1 MMAMRKVAIF
11 FIVFF
16 FALSCPGFA
25 FWIWTPQSNRWE
37 NPKYSVKD
45 SPQEQ
50 LEIAQEFLQSENYKD
65 AMREFRKLIK
75 HYSKSF
81 EAPLAQFGIA
91 ECYEA
96 MGQPYKA
103 FQEYQKVIEKYP
115 FSDLGPQIVERQYLI
130 GEQLLEHPEQSKF
143 VRTFMGSE
151 YDVVDIF
158 RTVIKNAPYGPLAA
172 VSQYKIG
179 LYLFEKEMFQEARD
193 EFVKVVYDYS
203 NSEWVKPA
211 KYHIAL
217 VDTARSA
224 EPGYDQKIT
233 QAAVRQFEQFVDTY
247 PDAKLTQ
254 EAQEE
259 ILQLQEKEAESSFLI
274 ARFYEK
280 QKKYD
285 AAKIYYQS
293 IIDQFPDTSWSTK
306 AIERISIVE
315 DHQSKQNK

>member
-1 MMAMRKVAIF
+1 MAMRKVAII

-37 NPKYSVKD
+37 NPKYSVKG

-50 LEIAQEFLQSENYKD
+50 LEIGQELLRSENYKD

-75 HYSKSF
+75 HYPKSF

-91 ECYEA
+91 ECYEG
-96 MGQPYKA
+96 MGQSYKA
-103 FQEYQKVIEKYP
+103 FQEYQKIIEKYP
-115 FSDLGPQIVERQYLI
+115 FSDLGPQVVERQHLI
-130 GEQLLEHPEQSKF
+130 GERLLEHPEKSKF
-143 VRTFMGSE
+143 VRTLMGSE

-158 RTVIKNAPYGPLAA
+158 RTVIKNAPYGPFAA

-179 LYLFEKEMFQEARD
+179 LYLLEKKMYQEARD

-203 NSEWVKPA
+203 NSEWVKSA
-211 KYHIAL
+211 KYQIAL

-224 EPGYDQKIT
+224 LPGYDQKIT
-233 QAAVRQFEQFVDTY
+233 QAAVRQLEEFVDVY
-247 PDAKLTQ
+247 PDAELVSKAQQ
-254 EAQEE
+254 E
-259 ILQLQEKEAESSFLI
+259 ISQLQEKEAESSFLI

-280 QKKYD
+280 QKNYTS
-285 AAKIYYQS
+285 AKIYYQS
-293 IIDQFPDTSWSTK
+293 IVDQFPNSSWAPK
-306 AIERISIVE
+306 AIEQISIIK
-315 DHQSKQNK
+315 DRQNKQKK